1 MKKLLVTG
9 GSGYLGQHLVPRAM
23 ARYEVVYSHF
33 ATDPLGLENSL
44 WIDLRDGITT
54 DVIVRDIMPDWI
66 IHLAGSNRS
75 PDMHRVIVDGTRNI
89 VASAEAIG
97 ARLIHLS
104 TDVLFDGTAAPY
116 VETDK
121 PTPIH
126 AYGRAK
132 AIAEK
137 IVAGYRD
144 HVIVRTSLIYS
155 DQIMDMGTRWMK
167 AAIERGEPLSLF
179 SNHLR
184 NPVHADDLADA
195 CFELLEME
203 FRGILHVAGGEA
215 LSRAQYAMKTLN
227 YWGVPLDGVTA
238 SADESGK
245 FPLDVRLDIGKARE
259 MLYTELRGVS
269 TVFGD

>member
-1 MKKLLVTG
+1 MKLLITG

-23 ARYEVVYSHF
+23 KQHDVVYSHF
-33 ATDPLGLENSL
+33 ATDPLGLDNSI
-44 WIDLRDGITT
+44 WIDLRDAITT
-54 DVIVRDIMPDWI
+54 DVIVREINPDAI

-89 VASAEAIG
+89 VASAEATN

-121 PTPIH
+121 PTPVH

-132 AIAEK
+132 AIAER
-137 IVAGYRD
+137 IVAGYAD

-155 DQIMDMGTRWMK
+155 ERIMDMGTRWMK
-167 AAIERGEPLSLF
+167 AAIERDEPLSLF

-184 NPVHADDLADA
+184 NPVYADDLADA
-195 CFELLEME
+195 CLELLENE
-203 FRGILHVAGGEA
+203 FVGVLNVAGSEA
-215 LSRAQYAMKTLN
+215 LSRSDYALKTLRH
-227 YWGVPLDGVTA
+227 WGVSLEGV
-238 SADESGK
+238 SAAPDQSGN
-245 FPLDVRLDIGKARE
+245 FPLDVRLDVSKAQN
-259 MLYTELRGVS
+259 LLATSLRGASEVL
-269 TVFGD
+269 G